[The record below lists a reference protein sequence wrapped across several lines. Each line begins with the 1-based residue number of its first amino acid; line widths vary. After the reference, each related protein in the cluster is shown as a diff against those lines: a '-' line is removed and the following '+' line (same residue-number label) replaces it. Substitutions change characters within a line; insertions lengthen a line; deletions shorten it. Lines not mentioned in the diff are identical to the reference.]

1 MSRILSTKM
10 AAAIGASALL
20 SSAATFAALS
30 GGHRNPAPEPAVAAS
45 FAARPSAAVGTSP
58 STFRDASVPEASS
71 VALVPEGSA
80 AVECF

>member
-1 MSRILSTKM
+1 MSRILSSKM
-10 AAAIGASALL
+10 AVAIGASALL

-30 GGHRNPAPEPAVAAS
+30 GGHRHPAPEPAVVAS
-45 FAARPSAAVGTSP
+45 FVAPSSAGVGVPAA
-58 STFRDASVPEASS
+58 TFRDASVPEASS